1 MLHYAEDH
9 ILQGIKYFFHQFECQ
24 LFRAPLTP
32 KVVDPEEVFIL
43 VSSLTNQ
50 LVFAQEADFRG
61 WDSETHDRILW
72 AVGTEIQGVNFL
84 IAKFL
89 FYASASI
96 RQGNQEGVSYQT

>member
-1 MLHYAEDH
+1 MLNTIYCKACTKF
-9 ILQGIKYFFHQFECQ
+9 LVN
-24 LFRAPLTP
+24 LAP
-32 KVVDPEEVFIL
+32 KIIDPEEVFIS